1 MSEFIMP
8 TPSEIAALDATEI
21 ENKRVECLKAIQEIK
36 NNRLTIR
43 LALNDLK
50 RQESAIATKKLNL
63 AESISRANVAM
74 DNLEICADELKSIFF
89 RKRS

>member
-1 MSEFIMP
+1 MPDFIMP
-8 TPSEIAALDATEI
+8 TPAEIAGMDCTEI

-50 RQESAIATKKLNL
+50 RQIAERESKKLDL
-63 AESISRANVAM
+63 GEAISRSNVAE
-74 DNLEICADELKSIFF
+74 DALDIAADELKSIFF